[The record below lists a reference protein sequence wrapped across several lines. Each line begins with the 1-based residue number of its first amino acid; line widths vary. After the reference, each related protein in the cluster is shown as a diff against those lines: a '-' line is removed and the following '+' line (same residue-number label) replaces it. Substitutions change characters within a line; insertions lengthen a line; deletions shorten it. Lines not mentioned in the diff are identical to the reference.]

1 LGQEP
6 TGLGLESISK
16 NYQGPKKV
24 FSFVGETL
32 SMGDR
37 ISELLYGVL
46 MVSAISGLVILD
58 VTPDESGIEYMLVV
72 LFITII
78 LWGFLDGLSYALLSS
93 ANRAERETLVESL
106 ADGDK
111 EKRRAAIES
120 DLDDTFVARL
130 DDESRA
136 KIAKIVEEGLPYT
149 APRMEVNYLTKFE
162 KSIIL
167 AAFILDFSALMLLVL
182 PYLVFNDIKNAALVS
197 HSMALIMFV
206 IIGFYYAKFAHLNKW
221 KGAFVCGLLGL
232 ILLVFAEVTNLVLI

>member
-1 LGQEP
+1 LGDSTQGA
-6 TGLGLESISK
+6 GLSAVKGV
-16 NYQGPKKV
+16 YQGPKKV
-24 FSFVGETL
+24 LSFVGETL

-46 MVSAISGLVILD
+46 MVSSISGLVILG

-93 ANRAERETLVESL
+93 ANRAEREVLVESL
-106 ADGDK
+106 DEADK
-111 EKRRAAIES
+111 AKRMAAIEA

-130 DDESRA
+130 DDATRA
-136 KIAKIVEEGLPYT
+136 KIAGIVEEGLPRN
-149 APRMEVNYLTKFE
+149 APRMTTNYLTKYE
-162 KSIIL
+162 KSIVL

-182 PYLVFNDIKNAALVS
+182 PYLIFNDIKNAALVS
-197 HSMALIMFV
+197 HSMALVMFV
-206 IIGFYYAKFAHLNKW
+206 IIGYYYAKFAHLNKL